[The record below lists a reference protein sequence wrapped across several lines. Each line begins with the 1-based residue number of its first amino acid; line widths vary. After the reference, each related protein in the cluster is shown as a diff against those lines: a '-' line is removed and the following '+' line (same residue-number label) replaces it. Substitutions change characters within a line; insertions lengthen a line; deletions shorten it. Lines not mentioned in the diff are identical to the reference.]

1 MKECCVSSNYHP
13 EEMFGPIMG
22 EEFATVLEW
31 RGPHEIGLRLVNLI
45 PDGIGCDLTEE
56 DDGQSDTTPMSK
68 LVISIEADS
77 IQELRQIVDDL
88 LALFSD
94 QDQ

>member
-1 MKECCVSSNYHP
+1 
-13 EEMFGPIMG
+13 MFGPIMG

-56 DDGQSDTTPMSK
+56 DGGQSDTTPMSK
-68 LVISIEADS
+68 LVISIDFMS
-77 IQELRQIVDDL
+77 IFFQSFL
-88 LALFSD
+88 
-94 QDQ
+94 